1 MRRSC
6 TLKAIQEIA
15 FMKILKRTELN
26 ELCKGSSIIRVVL
39 HYLSKLKLI
48 YLTSDGYVIL
58 VPWLMYL
65 KELHGNRWVDVLDE
79 FLRREGIVIEERE
92 LNDIKKLVEDHP
104 IKSLYDFVKVYLR
117 FRDYVDELSK
127 IPSKSIPNYC
137 EHYGLLEDKDPQDI
151 YLSCIAPLL
160 SLSSWT
166 LELMAELIREIAM
179 HPDSTHVLMS
189 FFESWR
195 ETTPLDSSDFYRE
208 VPRKFSELIQFTVSV
223 KAREDPIEKVIS
235 EYNEKMK
242 ISYDERSYVRN
253 MLKSIILSRLRGV
266 V

>member
-6 TLKAIQEIA
+6 TQEVIQEIA
-15 FMKILKRTELN
+15 FARILERAELN

-39 HYLSKLKLI
+39 HYLSKLKLV
-48 YLTSDGYVIL
+48 YLTSNGYVIL

-65 KELHGNRWVDVLDE
+65 KELHGSRWVDVLDE
-79 FLRREGIVIEERE
+79 FLRHKGIVIGREE
-92 LNDIKKLVEDHP
+92 LNDVKKLVEYHP
-104 IKSLYDFVKVYLR
+104 IKSLYDFVRVYLR

-127 IPSKSIPNYC
+127 IPSKSIPHYC
-137 EHYGLLEDKDPQDI
+137 ERYDLLEDKDPQDI

-179 HPDSTHVLMS
+179 HPDSTHVLVS

-195 ETTPLDSSDFYRE
+195 KTTPLDSSDFYRE
-208 VPRKFSELIQFTVSV
+208 VPRKFHELVRFIVSV
-223 KAREDPIEKVIS
+223 KAREDPIEKVVS
-235 EYNEKMK
+235 EYDEKMK
-242 ISYDERSYVRN
+242 ISYDERSYIRN
-253 MLKSIILSRLRGV
+253 MLKSIILSRL
-266 V
+266 